1 MRLANGICDVNII
14 ANFPNNEYYL
24 WPIWENY
31 RMIDKN
37 GTVRFNYKEKKEIIP
52 SETLK
57 ENVEKTQQ
65 AVIYKLKISRGL

>member
-1 MRLANGICDVNII
+1 
-14 ANFPNNEYYL
+14 
-24 WPIWENY
+24 
-31 RMIDKN
+31 MIDKN